1 MTREEAKSRAE
12 LYSALAEALKLLK
25 QGKALRRTS
34 WSGTKRIILV
44 EGCLESHLPYIRII
58 TKDNKY
64 GVYTA
69 TNCDILA
76 DDWEITD

>member
-1 MTREEAKSRAE
+1 MDFS
-12 LYSALAEALKLLK
+12 EALKLLK
-25 QGKALRRTS
+25 QGKVLRRAS

-44 EGCLESHLPYIRII
+44 NDCLDSYLPYIRII

-76 DDWEITD
+76 DDWETIY

>member
-1 MTREEAKSRAE
+1 MLCE
-12 LYSALAEALKLLK
+12 
-25 QGKALRRTS
+25 
-34 WSGTKRIILV
+34 V
-44 EGCLESHLPYIRII
+44 EGCLELHLPYIRII

-76 DDWEITD
+76 NDWETTD

>member
-1 MTREEAKSRAE
+1 MDFS
-12 LYSALAEALKLLK
+12 EALKLLK
-25 QGKALRRTS
+25 QGKVLRRAH
-34 WSGTKRIILV
+34 WSGTKRITLV
-44 EGCLESHLPYIRII
+44 EGCLELHLPYIRII

-76 DDWEITD
+76 DDWEITY

>member
-1 MTREEAKSRAE
+1 MDFS
-12 LYSALAEALKLLK
+12 EALKLLK
-25 QGKALRRTS
+25 QGEVLRRTC

-44 EGCLESHLPYIRII
+44 GGCLGSHLPYIRII

-76 DDWEITD
+76 DDWEVTD

>member
-1 MTREEAKSRAE
+1 MNFS
-12 LYSALAEALKLLK
+12 EALQLLK
-25 QGKALRRTS
+25 QGAVLRRAC

-44 EGCLESHLPYIRII
+44 NDCLESHLPYIRII

-76 DDWEITD
+76 DDWEVTD